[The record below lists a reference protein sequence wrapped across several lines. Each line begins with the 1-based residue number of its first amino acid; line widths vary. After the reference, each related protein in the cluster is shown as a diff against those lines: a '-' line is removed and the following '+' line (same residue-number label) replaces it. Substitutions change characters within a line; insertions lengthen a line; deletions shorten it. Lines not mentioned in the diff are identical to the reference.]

1 MDEETVVV
9 AKLRDATLVYHGPTI
24 DIFKPYSIHCDRV
37 AFIRDT
43 YEGDSRPTEVREAL
57 EVIRQYHSKL
67 FENYDKNKQSK
78 VFDSSKQTIPVDGG
92 LS

>member
-43 YEGDSRPTEVREAL
+43 YEGDSRPAEVREAL
-57 EVIRQYHSKL
+57 EVIRQYHSKI

-78 VFDSSKQTIPVDGG
+78 VFDSKQKVINE
-92 LS
+92 